1 MVAGLTKPTSDKLSI
16 YGEENPNKWCL
27 QRKKMSFIVETPY
40 MQPQLSAYDNLK
52 IQCLQKGIHDEKRI
66 YEVLE
71 IVDLKNTKKKK
82 AGEFSL
88 GMKQRLGI
96 AISILSTPEFL
107 VLDEPLNGLDPKG
120 MLDMRRLL
128 LQLKEVFKTTILIS
142 SHLLSELHQ
151 IATDYIIMD
160 TGKIVEQINGE
171 VLDTRC
177 SDYLLV
183 GINNEVEA
191 LKTLKQV
198 F

>member
-1 MVAGLTKPTSDKLSI
+1 
-16 YGEENPNKWCL
+16 
-27 QRKKMSFIVETPY
+27 
-40 MQPQLSAYDNLK
+40 
-52 IQCLQKGIHDEKRI
+52 
-66 YEVLE
+66 
-71 IVDLKNTKKKK
+71 
-82 AGEFSL
+82 
-88 GMKQRLGI
+88 MKQRLGI